1 VLRARFFLFEVLR
14 FGTAM
19 GRNENGKG

>member
-1 VLRARFFLFEVLR
+1 LRARFFLFEVLR